1 LRKIP
6 AELCVRCKGKK
17 LLCGLNSCP
26 ILERFRAV
34 VNTTLRIDLES
45 KRLDG
50 ATPPSVVVGEKGYP
64 NISLSFNLPPGV
76 FGYEAKEYENPREW
90 WGRKS
95 INEIVSYRASLV
107 SNVIKAKVKDVWEL
121 YDKEI
126 ALAAISHTPVGS
138 ESLIEGR
145 VEAKLRFDGY
155 VMPRGPSVLAKNV
168 KVVDN
173 PKLSKAFE
181 RLIFDDVNAQEAVK
195 ELYSS
200 GEEVYKIIN
209 AMSLGLL
216 GRKKNRRLVP
226 TRWAITAV
234 DSAIGK
240 QLLEEVRG
248 YESVDK
254 VEVYYQKYLG
264 NYFHV
269 ILYPSAYNVTWVE
282 IWHPLSLWSSE
293 LVVSDLRENFWGE
306 YDFMDGGYMAARTSV
321 LEYLSKVRR
330 SAGVIIIR
338 EITPEYFAPLGNW
351 HIRETVRK
359 AMENKVSTFD
369 TLEEAIKFVQARLRG
384 KVNLTEV
391 KSIRSVL
398 TQKTIDS
405 FFK

>member
-1 LRKIP
+1 
-6 AELCVRCKGKK
+6 VRCKGKK
-17 LLCGLNSCP
+17 LLCGLSSCP

-64 NISLSFNLPPGV
+64 TVSLSFNLPPGV
-76 FGYEAKEYENPREW
+76 FGDEAKEYENPREW

-95 INEIVSYRASLV
+95 INEIISYRASLV

-126 ALAAISHTPVGS
+126 ALTAISHTPVGS
-138 ESLIEGR
+138 ESLIEGN

-155 VMPRGPSVLAKNV
+155 VMPRGPSVLAKDV

-173 PKLSKAFE
+173 PKLSKAFD
-181 RLIFDDVNAQEAVK
+181 RLIFDDVNAQEAVR

-269 ILYPSAYNVTWVE
+269 ILYPSAYNVTWME

-306 YDFMDGGYMAARTSV
+306 YDFMDGGYIAARTSV
-321 LEYLSKVRR
+321 LKYLSKMRR

-369 TLEEAIKFVQARLRG
+369 TVEEAIKFVQSRIRG

-398 TQKTIDS
+398 AQKTIDS

>member
-1 LRKIP
+1 M
-6 AELCVRCKGKK
+6 RCKGKK

-34 VNTTLRIDLES
+34 VNATLRIDLDS
-45 KRLDG
+45 KKLEG
-50 ATPPSVVVGEKGYP
+50 ATPPSLVVGEKSYP
-64 NISLSFNLPPGV
+64 MVTLSFNLPPGV
-76 FGYEAKEYENPREW
+76 FGDDAREYENPKEW

-107 SNVIKAKVKDVWEL
+107 SNVIRADVKDVWKL
-121 YDKEI
+121 YDREI
-126 ALAAISHTPVGS
+126 PFVAVSQKPVGS
-138 ESLIEGR
+138 ESVIEGKI
-145 VEAKLRFDGY
+145 EAKLRFDGY
-155 VMPRGPSVLAKNV
+155 VMPRGPSVIARDV

-173 PKLSKAFE
+173 PKLSKPLE

-195 ELYSS
+195 ELYTS
-200 GEEVYKIIN
+200 GEDVYRIIN

-234 DSAIGK
+234 DSTIGK
-240 QLLEEVRG
+240 QLLDEVRD
-248 YESVDK
+248 YDSVDK

-269 ILYPSAYNVTWVE
+269 ILYPSKYNVVWTE
-282 IWHPLSLWSSE
+282 IWHPLSFWSNE

-321 LEYLSKVRR
+321 LEHLSKVKR
-330 SAGVIIIR
+330 SAGIMIIR

-351 HIRETVRK
+351 HIRETVRR
-359 AMENKVSTFD
+359 AMENKVATFD
-369 TLEEAIKFVQARLRG
+369 TLEEAIKFVQSRLKGR
-384 KVNLTEV
+384 VDLTQV

-398 TQKTIDS
+398 AQKTIDS